1 MEQWRIVS
9 VLMLDQLEQDPL
21 GAAAAGAGGVTNY
34 TNDDKVC
41 TGK

>member
-1 MEQWRIVS
+1 
-9 VLMLDQLEQDPL
+9 MLDQLEQDPL
-21 GAAAAGAGGVTNY
+21 GAAAAGGVTNY